1 MNIEHLINALT
12 PEIYQKL
19 CQCVETGKW
28 LDGAAL
34 SEEQKGQCMRA
45 IMVYQSKIAQSDE
58 HMTIGDNGD
67 IVHKSKSELR
77 QELRQEKSIKRFNN
91 NDI

>member
-1 MNIEHLINALT
+1 MNIEHLLNALT
-12 PEIYQKL
+12 PDIYQKL

-28 LDGAAL
+28 LDGASL
-34 SEEQKGQCMRA
+34 TEEQKGQCMQA

-77 QELRQEKSIKRFNN
+77 QELRQELSIKRFNN